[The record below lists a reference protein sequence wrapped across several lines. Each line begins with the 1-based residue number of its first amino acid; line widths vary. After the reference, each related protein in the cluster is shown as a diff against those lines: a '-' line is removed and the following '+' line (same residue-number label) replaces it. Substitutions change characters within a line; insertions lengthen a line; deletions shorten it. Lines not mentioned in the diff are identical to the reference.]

1 MRQCTILAEL
11 RRISLF
17 WMKESDGWRVKLTM
31 AKQQKKAKRANVSAG
46 ILLFRTTNGELEFL
60 LAHPGGPFWA
70 NRDLGAWTIPKGLVD
85 EGEDLFA
92 AACREFAEETGLQL
106 TGPFI
111 ELGSI
116 RQKAG
121 KQVYAWACEGEA
133 DPESLSSNMMR
144 LQYPHGSGQWLT
156 IPEVD
161 RYAWCNAADARV
173 KLNPAQ
179 IAFIERLEALR
190 K

>member
-1 MRQCTILAEL
+1 
-11 RRISLF
+11 
-17 WMKESDGWRVKLTM
+17 M
-31 AKQQKKAKRANVSAG
+31 AKQQKRAKRANVSAG
-46 ILLFRTTNGELEFL
+46 ILLFRRTNGELEFL
-60 LAHPGGPFWA
+60 LAHPGGPFWV
-70 NRDLGAWTIPKGLVD
+70 NRDVGAWTIPKGLLD
-85 EGEDLFA
+85 EGEELFA

-133 DPESLSSNMMR
+133 DPENLSSNLMR

-156 IPEVD
+156 FPEVD
-161 RYAWCNAADARV
+161 RYAWCSTEVARE
-173 KLNPAQ
+173 KINPAQ
-179 IAFIERLEALR
+179 VAFIERLEALR

>member
-1 MRQCTILAEL
+1 
-11 RRISLF
+11 
-17 WMKESDGWRVKLTM
+17 V
-31 AKQQKKAKRANVSAG
+31 
-46 ILLFRTTNGELEFL
+46 
-60 LAHPGGPFWA
+60 
-70 NRDLGAWTIPKGLVD
+70 NRDAGAWTIPKGLVD
-85 EGEDLFA
+85 EGEELLV

-111 ELGSI
+111 ELGGI

-133 DPESLSSNMMR
+133 DPESLSSNTMR

-156 IPEVD
+156 FPEVD
-161 RYAWCNAADARV
+161 RYAWCNTAYARE

-179 IAFIERLEALR
+179 VAFIERLEVLLR
-190 K
+190 